1 MKSYAR
7 ILAIGCIAAFAASA
21 LSQTPLPVP
30 APKPV
35 PVHHTDAE
43 WSGIINDLT
52 SQLQMEHAKF
62 LKATM
67 DLSSYK
73 LDELSQ
79 ERQAIS
85 GAMEQM
91 FPGTKWD
98 ERTRTLQ
105 QAPAAPQAAQA
116 PAKSVATPTTPAS
129 APAPT
134 PTAGKAPSK

>member
-21 LSQTPLPVP
+21 LSQTPNP
-30 APKPV
+30 APAPV
-35 PVHHTDAE
+35 VPHHTDAE
-43 WSGIINDLT
+43 WSGIVGDLS